1 MKKYEIMYI
10 VNASL
15 DEATRKEVMTGLETI
30 ITVNNGSI
38 DNVDDMGI
46 QAFAYEIN
54 KMTKGHYVV
63 MNVSATNEGVAEF
76 DRLTRINTNVVRFMM
91 LKLEDAK

>member
-15 DEATRKEVMTGLETI
+15 EEAARQEVMSGLEAI
-30 ITVNNGSI
+30 ITTHNGSI
-38 DNVDDMGI
+38 DKVDDMGVRE
-46 QAFAYEIN
+46 FAYEIE

-76 DRLTRINTNVVRFMM
+76 DRLTRINNNVVRFMII
-91 LKLEDAK
+91 KTEDEK

>member
-15 DEATRKEVMTGLETI
+15 EEAARKEVMATLEGI
-30 ITVNNGSI
+30 ITANNGSI
-38 DNVDDMGI
+38 DKVDDMGVKE
-46 QAFAYEIN
+46 FAYEIN

-63 MNVSATNEGVAEF
+63 MNVTATNEGVAEF

-91 LKLEDAK
+91 IKTEGEK